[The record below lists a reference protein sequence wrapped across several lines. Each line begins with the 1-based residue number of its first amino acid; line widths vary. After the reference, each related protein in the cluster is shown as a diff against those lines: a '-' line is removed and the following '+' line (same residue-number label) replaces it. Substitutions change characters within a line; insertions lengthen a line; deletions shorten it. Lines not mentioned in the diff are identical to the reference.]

1 MKFKNSPRYTEAFI
15 REAVQASLSSPQ
27 TQASLAARLG
37 VHPNTLSRWRK
48 EWVMDNSSRGKALS
62 DPGPEKSVQ
71 DLEREVKRMKKQ
83 LKRAQLENDILKK
96 RTSTSSDT
104 ASEIC
109 LHRGPPRS
117 AVASSDR
124 M

>member
-48 EWVMDNSSRGKALS
+48 EWVMDNSSRGKALF

-71 DLEREVKRMKKQ
+71 DLEREVKRLKKQ

-96 RTSTSSDT
+96 ADEYFIR
-104 ASEIC
+104 
-109 LHRGPPRS
+109 HGK
-117 AVASSDR
+117 
-124 M
+124 

>member
-62 DPGPEKSVQ
+62 DPGPEKRVQ
-71 DLEREVKRMKKQ
+71 DLEREVKRLKKQ

-96 RTSTSSDT
+96 ADEYFIR
-104 ASEIC
+104 
-109 LHRGPPRS
+109 HGK
-117 AVASSDR
+117 
-124 M
+124 

>member
-27 TQASLAARLG
+27 TQVSLAARLG

-62 DPGPEKSVQ
+62 DPGPEKSIQ
-71 DLEREVKRMKKQ
+71 DLEREVKRLKKQ

-96 RTSTSSDT
+96 ADEYFIR
-104 ASEIC
+104 
-109 LHRGPPRS
+109 HGK
-117 AVASSDR
+117 
-124 M
+124 

>member
-62 DPGPEKSVQ
+62 DPGPEKKVFRIWSV
-71 DLEREVKRMKKQ
+71 K
-83 LKRAQLENDILKK
+83 
-96 RTSTSSDT
+96 
-104 ASEIC
+104 
-109 LHRGPPRS
+109 
-117 AVASSDR
+117 
-124 M
+124 

>member
-1 MKFKNSPRYTEAFI
+1 MWSGPKKVDTFFLGEGVMKFKNSPRYTEAFI

-71 DLEREVKRMKKQ
+71 DLEREVKRLKKQ

-96 RTSTSSDT
+96 ADEYFIR
-104 ASEIC
+104 
-109 LHRGPPRS
+109 HGK
-117 AVASSDR
+117 
-124 M
+124 